1 MKKKFFKY
9 INELKEKNMS
19 AYDRLKKQ
27 INETNYLQGM
37 TFMNGPVKCIKS
49 AINFFTL
56 AANHGCEKSQLK
68 LAYMYVNGQGVAKD
82 ESTAVKWYLKAA
94 QQGNAYAQV

>member
-1 MKKKFFKY
+1 MP
-9 INELKEKNMS
+9 

-68 LAYMYVNGQGVAKD
+68 LAKKIIQMIWPRNL
-82 ESTAVKWYLKAA
+82 KWSF
-94 QQGNAYAQV
+94 